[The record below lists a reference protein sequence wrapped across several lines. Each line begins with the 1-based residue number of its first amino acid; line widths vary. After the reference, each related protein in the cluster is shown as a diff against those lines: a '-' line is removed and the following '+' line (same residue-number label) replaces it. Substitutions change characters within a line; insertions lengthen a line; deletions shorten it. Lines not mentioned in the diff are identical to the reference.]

1 MCIGKKREKKR
12 DMGRLKI
19 LYPNPALKLSEAGKN
34 YLLISD
40 LHIGFEERFNKEGFK
55 ITPSTDKML
64 YTLTE
69 LIRREK
75 PDQLIILG
83 DVKSGFDRVNRNE
96 WKNVPRFL
104 EKITQLVEV
113 SIIPGNHDGG
123 ITPLLPR
130 EAHLEPAELLIGDIG
145 LLHGHANPSAALSK
159 AKRLIIGHLHPA
171 YSRYGSPL
179 SGNPVWVTLRIP
191 RHLIFD
197 TNSSEEEKEAVKE
210 EREGGGDLEI
220 LVMPAFNPELGAAG
234 LTVMRERVISPII
247 RKIDQEQVS
256 EALVIMLDGSVIG
269 DVDSMKY
276 AF

>member
-1 MCIGKKREKKR
+1 MNICVSDNKEKREKKK
-12 DMGRLKI
+12 DMGRLEV

-64 YTLTE
+64 QTLTD

-75 PDQLIILG
+75 PDRLIILG

-96 WKNVPRFL
+96 WMHVPRFL
-104 EKITQLVEV
+104 EKITQLVEI

-130 EAHLEPAELLIGDIG
+130 ETRLEPPELLIGDTG
-145 LLHGHANPSAALSK
+145 LLHGHANPSAALSD
-159 AKRLIIGHLHPA
+159 AKRLVMGHLHPS

-179 SGNPVWVTLRIP
+179 SGNPVWVTLRAP
-191 RHLIFD
+191 RNLVFD
-197 TNSSEEEKEAVKE
+197 VNGE
-210 EREGGGDLEI
+210 EGGRGGGKDLE
-220 LVMPAFNPELGAAG
+220 VWVVPAFNPELGAAG
-234 LTVMRERVISPII
+234 LTVIRERVISPIV
-247 RKIDQEQVS
+247 RRIDGYVS

-269 DVDSMKY
+269 DVDSIKY